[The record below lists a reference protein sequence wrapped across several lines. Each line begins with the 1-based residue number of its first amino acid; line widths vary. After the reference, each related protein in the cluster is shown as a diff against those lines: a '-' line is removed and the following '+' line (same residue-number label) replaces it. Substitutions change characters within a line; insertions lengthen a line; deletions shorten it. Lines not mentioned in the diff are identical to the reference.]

1 MQIPCE
7 NIFYN
12 KIIVKFDLYFIF
24 FKKIYTALVYIFK
37 NKTNGSLLKLKK
49 EISVY
54 YNLDILWYILMIA
67 IVFS

>member
-7 NIFYN
+7 NILYN

-49 EISVY
+49 KKFLYTIILIY
-54 YNLDILWYILMIA
+54 YDRYWWLQ
-67 IVFS
+67 

>member
-49 EISVY
+49 KKFLYTIILIY
-54 YNLDILWYILMIA
+54 YDRY
-67 IVFS
+67 

>member
-7 NIFYN
+7 NILYN

-37 NKTNGSLLKLKK
+37 NKSNGSFQLLKLKK
-49 EISVY
+49 EIFLYTIISIY
-54 YNLDILWYILMIA
+54 YDTYWWLQ
-67 IVFS
+67 

>member
-7 NIFYN
+7 NILYN

-24 FKKIYTALVYIFK
+24 FKKFYTALVYIFK

-54 YNLDILWYILMIA
+54 YNLDIL
-67 IVFS
+67 